1 MQILVPVNKIVTFRL
16 TRQRFKLKDKN
27 KLRVNLRYLAHYI
40 LAWIAYVDNIYNMHK
55 NPKEKNRK
63 YPIRMY

>member
-1 MQILVPVNKIVTFRL
+1 MRILVPVNKTVTFRL
-16 TRQRFKLKDKN
+16 TRQRFKLKDKDE
-27 KLRVNLRYLAHYI
+27 LRVDLRHPAHHI
-40 LAWIAYVDNIYNMHK
+40 LAWIACVDDICDMHK